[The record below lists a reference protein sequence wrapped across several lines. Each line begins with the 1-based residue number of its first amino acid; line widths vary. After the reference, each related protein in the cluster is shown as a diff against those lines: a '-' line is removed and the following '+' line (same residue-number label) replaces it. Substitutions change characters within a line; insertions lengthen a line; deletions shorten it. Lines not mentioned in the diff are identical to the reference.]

1 MWFQPIEWTEAACF
15 VALQGCLTVSVGV
28 MLFVPSALG
37 KEDGWYKSC
46 YLKNAA
52 VYEQVAAASADTLPA
67 LEIEM
72 GAHMIVWGICTMA
85 TLVGGGSAQILCIL
99 ESVPMLALIVY
110 FFRVN
115 QKIFALTSL
124 AFLLVSGYLGFL
136 PSPMAPSIE
145 WQAASI
151 FVILQ
156 AVLSLMVGIC
166 FLAGKT
172 EDIYKSQ
179 PLTQTWCSTRE
190 REILLGATLL
200 GVAVAETGATLSNV
214 ASDFCLL
221 ASPGFLVTGIGHW
234 ISTGDK
240 KNAMTSWVVML
251 VLLCLG
257 IFPRVMQ

>member
-15 VALQGCLTVSVGV
+15 VALEGCLTVLVGL

-37 KEDGWYKSC
+37 KDGWYKPC
-46 YLKNAA
+46 YLKNAEG
-52 VYEQVAAASADTLPA
+52 YEQAAEASADTLPA

-85 TLVGGGSAQILCIL
+85 TLVAGESAQILCIL
-99 ESVPMLALIVY
+99 EILPMLALIVY
-110 FFRVN
+110 FFKVN
-115 QKIFALTSL
+115 QKVWALTSL
-124 AFLLVSGYLGFL
+124 AVLLVFGYLGFV

-145 WQAASI
+145 WSAASI

-190 REILLGATLL
+190 REILLGTTLV
-200 GVAVAETGATLSNV
+200 GVAVAEAGATLSNV

-221 ASPGFLVTGIGHW
+221 ASPGFLATGIGHW

-240 KNAMTSWVVML
+240 KNAMTSWVAML
-251 VLLCLG
+251 VFLCLG
-257 IFPRVMQ
+257 LFPRVMQ